1 MVNPDTHNTVD
12 AQRHV
17 GGLTVWEFYGA
28 HNTVERNIGVYN
40 TVCVGAVAEYSS
52 CRL

>member
-1 MVNPDTHNTVD
+1 MVNSGAHTTVD

-28 HNTVERNIGVYN
+28 HNIVEGNDGAYN
-40 TVCVGAVAEYSS
+40 TVCVGAVTEYSS
-52 CRL
+52 CR